1 MASKFINC
9 LKNKKNK
16 DAAFYLQLEE
26 IKIWIDDLIE
36 NILTNFALHIYDY
49 FLICVREVYEI
60 LDYCESKHENID
72 FEITYL

>member
-1 MASKFINC
+1 MIKYS
-9 LKNKKNK
+9 LKNKKYK

-36 NILTNFALHIYDY
+36 NILTNFALPIYDY